1 MTCLRGMHT
10 VPQPVA
16 FIGCGGFHLLKQL
29 LHRHKQ
35 QTVLFSHTLGCSLPQ
50 GRFLQIVFPT
60 AGGLIR
66 IAGSAAMKI
75 KRLKNKDLYARQ
87 FPLQLLDQQAI
98 DHFILLFVS
107 AVIVGIAM
115 PHLVDAHQNRD
126 IIGLEVVDADDGTV
140 YGKVD
145 EIYQNGGAD
154 VYSIKTSDGKQLM
167 FPAIPEVLINT
178 DVDNGKIEIR
188 PLDGL
193 FDIYRGKG
201 ENGDED

>member
-1 MTCLRGMHT
+1 MRKQYLEMGKITKTQGLKGEVRMQYYCDSPDMLEEFDVLYMGKEKAEVEIEKSRYLKSD
-10 VPQPVA
+10 VA
-16 FIGCGGFHLLKQL
+16 VI
-29 LHRHKQ
+29 
-35 QTVLFSHTLGCSLPQ
+35 
-50 GRFLQIVFPT
+50 
-60 AGGLIR
+60 
-66 IAGSAAMKI
+66 KI
-75 KRLKNKDLYARQ
+75 KGIDTPEDAQKLIGKILYLNRDDVEL
-87 FPLQLLDQQAI
+87 PEDVW
-98 DHFILLFVS
+98 FI
-107 AVIVGIAM
+107 
-115 PHLVDAHQNRD
+115 QD

>member
-1 MTCLRGMHT
+1 MRKQYLEMGKITKTQGLKGEVRMQYYCDSSDMLEEFDILYMGKEKAEVEIEKSRYLKSD
-10 VPQPVA
+10 VA
-16 FIGCGGFHLLKQL
+16 VI
-29 LHRHKQ
+29 
-35 QTVLFSHTLGCSLPQ
+35 
-50 GRFLQIVFPT
+50 
-60 AGGLIR
+60 
-66 IAGSAAMKI
+66 KI
-75 KRLKNKDLYARQ
+75 KGIDTPEDAQKLIGKMLYLNRDDVEL
-87 FPLQLLDQQAI
+87 PEDVW
-98 DHFILLFVS
+98 FI
-107 AVIVGIAM
+107 
-115 PHLVDAHQNRD
+115 QD

>member
-1 MTCLRGMHT
+1 MRKQYLEMGKITKTQGLKGEVRMQYYCDSPDMLEEFDILYMGKEKAEVEIEKSRYLKSD
-10 VPQPVA
+10 VA
-16 FIGCGGFHLLKQL
+16 VI
-29 LHRHKQ
+29 
-35 QTVLFSHTLGCSLPQ
+35 
-50 GRFLQIVFPT
+50 
-60 AGGLIR
+60 
-66 IAGSAAMKI
+66 KI
-75 KRLKNKDLYARQ
+75 KGIDTPEDAQKLIGKILYLNRDDVEL
-87 FPLQLLDQQAI
+87 PEDVW
-98 DHFILLFVS
+98 FI
-107 AVIVGIAM
+107 
-115 PHLVDAHQNRD
+115 QD

>member
-1 MTCLRGMHT
+1 MRKQYLEMGKITKTQGLKGEVRMQYYCDSPDMLEEFDVLYMGKEKAEVEIEKSRYLKSD
-10 VPQPVA
+10 VA
-16 FIGCGGFHLLKQL
+16 VI
-29 LHRHKQ
+29 
-35 QTVLFSHTLGCSLPQ
+35 
-50 GRFLQIVFPT
+50 
-60 AGGLIR
+60 
-66 IAGSAAMKI
+66 KI
-75 KRLKNKDLYARQ
+75 KGIDTPEDAQKLIGKMLYLNRDDVEL
-87 FPLQLLDQQAI
+87 PEDVW
-98 DHFILLFVS
+98 FI
-107 AVIVGIAM
+107 
-115 PHLVDAHQNRD
+115 QD

>member
-1 MTCLRGMHT
+1 MRKQYLEMGKITKTQGLKGEVRMQYYCDSPDMLEEFDVLYMGKEKAEVEIEKSRYLKSD
-10 VPQPVA
+10 VA
-16 FIGCGGFHLLKQL
+16 VI
-29 LHRHKQ
+29 
-35 QTVLFSHTLGCSLPQ
+35 
-50 GRFLQIVFPT
+50 
-60 AGGLIR
+60 
-66 IAGSAAMKI
+66 KI
-75 KRLKNKDLYARQ
+75 KGIDTPEDAQKLIGKMLYLNREDVEL
-87 FPLQLLDQQAI
+87 PEDVW
-98 DHFILLFVS
+98 FI
-107 AVIVGIAM
+107 
-115 PHLVDAHQNRD
+115 QD

>member
-1 MTCLRGMHT
+1 MRKQYLEMGKITKTQGLKGEVRMQYYCDSPDMLEEFDVLYMGKEKAEVEIEKSRYLKSD
-10 VPQPVA
+10 VA
-16 FIGCGGFHLLKQL
+16 VI
-29 LHRHKQ
+29 
-35 QTVLFSHTLGCSLPQ
+35 
-50 GRFLQIVFPT
+50 
-60 AGGLIR
+60 
-66 IAGSAAMKI
+66 KI
-75 KRLKNKDLYARQ
+75 KGVDTPEDAQKLIGKILYLNRDDVEL
-87 FPLQLLDQQAI
+87 PEDVW
-98 DHFILLFVS
+98 FI
-107 AVIVGIAM
+107 
-115 PHLVDAHQNRD
+115 QD